1 VFDVADFAEL
11 RAGVIRSILVRRL
24 TLGVF
29 TAVALAVLIATRF
42 KYLNPVMYAPVVWF
56 ALTFPFKLLIGRQ
69 RTARG
74 LHRVHVGFFLVE
86 IALITMLVHMVGG
99 SEWIGNVFYLFTVI
113 YANAF
118 LPPLHGAWVTGAVVA
133 FYAGLV
139 LLEYA
144 GVIPHRSLTPVFG
157 DPARSL
163 TYNVATIL
171 AGTAGVY
178 AVVAFTVRTFN
189 GIYARKNRALAA
201 RERDLAE
208 MSRRLLT
215 AQDEERRRISRNLHD
230 GLIQSLAAVK
240 LHLSPVKDR
249 IGEDVHRDVT
259 GMLDEAIGQT
269 RTLAYSIRPP
279 LLDDLGLVPSLE
291 RLAETVSDE
300 AGIEISVLSDLD
312 GRLDLS
318 VESLL
323 FHVAQEA
330 LQNVVR
336 HARADRVDVALSKSQ
351 CAARLSIRDD
361 GVGFRPE
368 EPRGLGLR
376 GIQER
381 LDVSGGSMTMETAP
395 GRGTLM
401 VVEVPHDGNP
411 RGDRRRP

>member
-1 VFDVADFAEL
+1 MFDVGDFAEL
-11 RAGVIRSILVRRL
+11 KAGVIRSILVRRL

-29 TAVALAVLIATRF
+29 TAVALVVLIATRF
-42 KYLNPVMYAPVVWF
+42 TYLNPVMYAPVVWF
-56 ALTFPFKLLIGRQ
+56 VLTFPFKALIDRQ
-69 RTARG
+69 RSARS
-74 LHRVHVGFFLVE
+74 LHRVHVGFFVVE
-86 IALITMLVHMVGG
+86 IALITVLVHMMGG

-118 LPPLHGAWVTGAVVA
+118 LPPLHGAWVTGLVVA

-144 GVIPHRSLTPVFG
+144 GVIPHRSLSPVFG

-163 TYNVATIL
+163 TYNLATIF
-171 AGTAGVY
+171 AGTVGVY

-201 RERDLAE
+201 RERQLAE
-208 MSRRLLT
+208 MSKRLLT
-215 AQDEERRRISRNLHD
+215 AQDEERRRVARSLHD

-240 LHLSPVKDR
+240 LHLIPVKER
-249 IGEDVHRDVT
+249 LGEDAHRTVT

-291 RLAETVSDE
+291 RLAETVSHE
-300 AGIEISVLSDLD
+300 ADIEISVSSDLE
-312 GRLDLS
+312 GRLALS

-323 FHVAQEA
+323 YHIAQEA

-336 HARADRVDVALSKSQ
+336 HARAGRVDVALSKI
-351 CAARLSIRDD
+351 ARVARMSIRDD
-361 GVGFRPE
+361 GIGFCLE
-368 EPRGLGLR
+368 APRGLGLQ

-395 GRGTLM
+395 GRGTLLT
-401 VVEVPHDGNP
+401 VEVPHDVDP
-411 RGDRRRP
+411 RGDRR